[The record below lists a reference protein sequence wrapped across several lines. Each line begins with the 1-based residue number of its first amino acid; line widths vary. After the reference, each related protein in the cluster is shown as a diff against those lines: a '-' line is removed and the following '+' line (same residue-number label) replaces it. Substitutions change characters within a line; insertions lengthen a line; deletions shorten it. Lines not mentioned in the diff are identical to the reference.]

1 VSEEITTIY
10 GPEDVVAFLRA
21 CEVPTTDRAQI
32 VLGLTLTEAEPL
44 AHVVCGAAVRS
55 GAEAEQ
61 ILDASQLIALAEE
74 LVVCALVIATVEPD
88 GPRLPAR
95 SDTQRFVRLR
105 RTCADDG
112 VVLLDW
118 VVVNG
123 NHWYSFREQIIH
135 EAA

>member
-1 VSEEITTIY
+1 M
-10 GPEDVVAFLRA
+10 
-21 CEVPTTDRAQI
+21 
-32 VLGLTLTEAEPL
+32 
-44 AHVVCGAAVRS
+44 VCGAAVRS

-61 ILDASQLIALAEE
+61 RLDASQLVALAEE

-88 GPRLPAR
+88 GPRVPTRA
-95 SDTQRFVRLR
+95 DTQRFVRLR
-105 RTCADDG
+105 RTCADEG

-123 NHWYSFREQIIH
+123 NHWYSFREQVIH